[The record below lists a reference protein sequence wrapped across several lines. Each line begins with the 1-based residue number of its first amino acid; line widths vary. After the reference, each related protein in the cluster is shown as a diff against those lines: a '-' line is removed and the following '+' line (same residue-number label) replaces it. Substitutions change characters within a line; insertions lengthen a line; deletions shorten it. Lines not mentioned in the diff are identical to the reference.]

1 MKKILI
7 FKSDKAF
14 TKEQYEE
21 FSDYIQYQY
30 ENNKPII
37 VPNDVKYELVEC
49 SSTPYTSTIN

>member
-7 FKSDKAF
+7 FKSDKVF
-14 TKEQYEE
+14 TKEQYKEL
-21 FSDYIQYQY
+21 SDYIQCQY

-49 SSTPYTSTIN
+49 SESQQVYIV